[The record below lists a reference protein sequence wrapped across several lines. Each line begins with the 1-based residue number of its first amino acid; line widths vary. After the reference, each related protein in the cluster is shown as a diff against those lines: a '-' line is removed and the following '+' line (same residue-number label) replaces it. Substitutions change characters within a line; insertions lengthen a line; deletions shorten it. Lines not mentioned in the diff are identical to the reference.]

1 MSKQD
6 VQENEN
12 LATYWRR
19 KLEWYTTEA
28 TAEEYDEEEVRA
40 IRAVLKMVE
49 SEGELDESY
58 YNAEKSL
65 QRFRDTLDIRMRIQD
80 EMRRTLAGEVSLA
93 DYPED
98 EEAVEAKIEAVSE
111 EAGTVKKIA
120 KRRLSFRTNGFRKL
134 AMVASLVMAL
144 VIGGTVG
151 AYAQKEGFFHDV
163 NTNKDKDAVI
173 TSPTNFEIVPNKY
186 TTYEDVNDIPISYVR
201 FVFMPIR
208 LPDDMSFQVAEIA
221 ENDYSIRTK
230 SKFVNDDKNYV
241 YAYKK
246 SFKEIVVAND
256 QLFDGFEFLCKKSY
270 ENIDVQY
277 FVKKNED
284 YTEYVAFFEHEN
296 CTYTLNANLD
306 FETIESIIE
315 QNILTKNF

>member
-40 IRAVLKMVE
+40 IRAVLEMVD

-98 EEAVEAKIEAVSE
+98 EEAVEGEIKKNLAVGKSAKGRFDFKSSA
-111 EAGTVKKIA
+111 
-120 KRRLSFRTNGFRKL
+120 FRKV
-134 AMVASLVMAL
+134 AMVASLVVTL

-151 AYAQKEGFFHDV
+151 AYAQKEGVIGRVMGTD
-163 NTNKDKDAVI
+163 DKSLVI
-173 TSPTNFEIVPNKY
+173 TSPTENFKQMSFDDIK
-186 TTYEDVNDIPISYVR
+186 DIPFKYLGCIWTPTGIPDTMEFSI
-201 FVFMPIR
+201 IR
-208 LPDDMSFQVAEIA
+208 IA
-221 ENDYSIRTK
+221 EDSKAIKTYCEFINKNTK
-230 SKFVNDDKNYV
+230 QFVATTKRNYKDTIVITDQLYDGFNFDRKKNYSSIEV
-241 YAYKK
+241 EYWV
-246 SFKEIVVAND
+246 KEN
-256 QLFDGFEFLCKKSY
+256 K
-270 ENIDVQY
+270 
-277 FVKKNED
+277 D
-284 YTEYVAFFEHEN
+284 YTEYIALFEIGNSTYCLSSNCDFDSIEKIIQEN
-296 CTYTLNANLD
+296 ISNNNL
-306 FETIESIIE
+306 
-315 QNILTKNF
+315 

>member
-40 IRAVLKMVE
+40 IRAVLEMVE

-65 QRFRDTLDIRMRIQD
+65 QRFRDTLDIRLRIQD

-98 EEAVEAKIEAVSE
+98 EEAVEAETQKNITARKSV
-111 EAGTVKKIA
+111 
-120 KRRLSFRTNGFRKL
+120 KRRFNFKSNAFRKV
-134 AMVASLVMAL
+134 AMVASLVVTL

-151 AYAQKEGFFHDV
+151 AYAQKEGVIGRVMGDD
-163 NTNKDKDAVI
+163 NKSLVVTTPLINDKQLSYTDIRNVPI
-173 TSPTNFEIVPNKY
+173 KYLGCIWTPTG
-186 TTYEDVNDIPISYVR
+186 IP
-201 FVFMPIR
+201 
-208 LPDDMSFQVAEIA
+208 DMLDFSIINIM
-221 ENDYSIRTK
+221 ENDDVIKAECEFINDNTKQYVLAVKRNYKDSIVMT
-230 SKFVNDDKNYV
+230 
-241 YAYKK
+241 
-246 SFKEIVVAND
+246 D
-256 QLFDGFEFLCKKSY
+256 QLYDGFSFYRKETYCSIEVEYWKK
-270 ENIDVQY
+270 END
-277 FVKKNED
+277 D
-284 YTEYVAFFEHEN
+284 YTEYIALFVSGN
-296 CTYTLNANLD
+296 SSYCLSCNYD
-306 FETIESIIE
+306 FDSIESIIE
-315 QNILTKNF
+315 ENILNNNL